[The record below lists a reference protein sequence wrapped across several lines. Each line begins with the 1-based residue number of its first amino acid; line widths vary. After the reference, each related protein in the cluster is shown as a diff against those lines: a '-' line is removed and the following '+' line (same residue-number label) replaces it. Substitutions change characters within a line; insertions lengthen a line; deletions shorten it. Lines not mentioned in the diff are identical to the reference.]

1 MKKRTVA
8 GLFLLAFCL
17 LCRYCLPAADFYAE
31 KLYPF
36 ISGTLSLAGSLL
48 PFSLTVITVI
58 CLVATFLLFI
68 VQAIRHR
75 DNSFFWLRKSLSILL
90 WAFVWFYMGWGNNYY
105 RTGLYQRNGIRRVS
119 YDEVVFKAFLD
130 DYSAQ
135 LNRAS
140 VEAGEYDRN
149 SLEEDMK
156 RYYSEEVSRYGY
168 TALRRWQHIK
178 KPMFNRLFSAVS
190 VSGFM
195 GPYFCESHVNRDVL
209 EVDYPFVAA
218 HELAH
223 LAGVSGEAEAS
234 WWAFHYCRGSSIG
247 AVRYGG
253 YLSLLPYVLQNA
265 RMLLSEADYD
275 AWTASLCIKA
285 IEDYKTSSEHWKKL
299 RVTWIDRLQSWF
311 YDLFLRGNGV
321 SAGIEDYFG
330 VVSMVMTM
338 DAAAI

>member
-75 DNSFFWLRKSLSILL
+75 DNSFFWLRKSLSVLL

-234 WWAFHYCRGSSIG
+234 WWAFDFCRNSPES
-247 AVRYGG
+247 AVCYSG
-253 YLSLLPYVLQNA
+253 YLSILPYVLQNA
-265 RMLLSEADYD
+265 KMLLPSDDYNLWAASVSDKVKADYI
-275 AWTASLCIKA
+275 ASVR
-285 IEDYKTSSEHWKKL
+285 HWKEL
-299 RVTWIDRLQSWF
+299 RVGWTDRIQSWF
-311 YDLFLRGNGV
+311 YNLFLKWNGV
-321 SAGIEDYFG
+321 SEGIHDYFG
-330 VVSMVMTM
+330 VVSVIMTM